1 MMGTF
6 SINKVAAYRLNLPG
20 PNARVNISSMD
31 NLTNIVQ
38 FFAELGDSAVR
49 LSGAALRRCSKQT
62 VKNGHPDKKLTAKK
76 FVAGVGLATQSTSG
90 FTLPHGLV
98 RPQTSPLA
106 QSGKKKLPPR
116 RQLGDDNSDI
126 VLSVFRMV
134 LSRRQVERS

>member
-38 FFAELGDSAVR
+38 FFAELGNSAVR

-76 FVAGVGLATQSTSG
+76 FVAGWALQLSQHQASPYLMDLCVRKRAPWLSLA
-90 FTLPHGLV
+90 
-98 RPQTSPLA
+98 
-106 QSGKKKLPPR
+106 KKTASEEAAWG
-116 RQLGDDNSDI
+116 RQ
-126 VLSVFRMV
+126 
-134 LSRRQVERS
+134 